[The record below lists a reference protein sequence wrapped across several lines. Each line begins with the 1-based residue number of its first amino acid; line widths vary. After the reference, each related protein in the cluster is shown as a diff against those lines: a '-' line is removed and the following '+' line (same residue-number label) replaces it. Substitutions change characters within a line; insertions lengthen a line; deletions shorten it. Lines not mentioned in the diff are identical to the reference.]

1 MNSPENMGKTY
12 AEKKQSNIERG
23 MGVSRTE
30 KIINSKLGEE
40 AAKEISGRQLK
51 KISKGLEKELDSL
64 FDEPH
69 SKKES
74 KTEPFIIPPVTDT
87 KGQNIPL
94 ITVKTKIVKSKN
106 VLGKSATA
114 IRRSTD
120 AVKNMA
126 NEGSDDNVILE
137 RSYSL
142 ASSAAKTT
150 GKATK
155 GLVKSS
161 LSVASIESSNKIR
174 SKYIKNDAVKK
185 QIAVINGVKKTEKK
199 QRNDIH
205 STYGTNKSEKIFNKK
220 NKKVLRANKKIL
232 AKENEKINRKAFIK
246 DYTRKKIINNLVK
259 PESDKENNMSTGF
272 GLYVATIAKRWMNG
286 VIKAVLKALLGAL
299 ANIFSIIVSTLITC
313 VITILPIIIP
323 IAVVIGVVG
332 GFFSFLFGDISS
344 EQADES
350 YCVAVLSSKYDEFN
364 RASKAWIDKS
374 TVSTT
379 GGTTYSIE
387 YVNGCAYLDNFQ
399 DALLLYVVL
408 SADNYSSGTTSTDNS
423 YLVVD
428 TDEERAAMNKA
439 FSMLTYAEES
449 GVVRKVT
456 RLTLADVESQL
467 TADQKKL
474 LELERNMAAD
484 SQGSGLGNRVVGEYG
499 DNVGAGSNVAVS
511 PNASKAVEFAK
522 SKVGNPYSQAQ
533 RNDGYHFDCSS
544 LVYYAWKEAGVNISP
559 GSKGAGTTET
569 EAKWAEENGKVIST
583 DNLQPGDLIF
593 LSTKKN
599 GRYKNITHVVMYIGD
614 NQVVHASSPKSG
626 VKISKYN
633 YWKPE
638 QFVEAV
644 RPN

>member
-1 MNSPENMGKTY
+1 MNSPENMKKTYAEKTY
-12 AEKKQSNIERG
+12 AEKKQSKIESG
-23 MGVSRTE
+23 MGLSRTE
-30 KIINSKLGEE
+30 KIINSKVGDK
-40 AAKEISGRQLK
+40 AAKEHILSGQLK
-51 KISKGLEKELDSL
+51 EKNSDVS
-64 FDEPH
+64 
-69 SKKES
+69 
-74 KTEPFIIPPVTDT
+74 
-87 KGQNIPL
+87 
-94 ITVKTKIVKSKN
+94 SKN
-106 VLGKSATA
+106 IIGKGVTA
-114 IRRSTD
+114 VRRSTD

-126 NEGSDDNVILE
+126 KDMDNEGSDDNVIVE

-142 ASSAAKTT
+142 ASSATKTT
-150 GKATK
+150 GKAAK
-155 GLVKSS
+155 GLVKATLSAASIKSS
-161 LSVASIESSNKIR
+161 KSVASIEASNKIR
-174 SKYIKNDAVKK
+174 SKYTKNDAVKK
-185 QIAVINGVKKTEKK
+185 QTAVINGVKKTEKK

-220 NKKVLRANKKIL
+220 NKKEIRAKKKII

-286 VIKAVLKALLGAL
+286 VIKTVFKALLGAL

-323 IAVVIGVVG
+323 IAVVIGTVG

-408 SADNYSSGTTSTDNS
+408 CAENYSSGAASTDNS

-428 TDEERAAMNKA
+428 TDEEREAMNKA

-467 TADQKKL
+467 TEEQKEM
-474 LELERNMAAD
+474 LELQRQVAD
-484 SQGSGLGNRVVGEYG
+484 GKGLGLGDRVVGEYG
-499 DNVGAGSNVAVS
+499 DNVGAGTSVTVS

-533 RNDGYHFDCSS
+533 RDDGYHFDCSS

-559 GSKGAGTTET
+559 GSQGAGTTET
-569 EAKWAEENGKVIST
+569 EVKWAEENGKVIST

-593 LSTKKN
+593 LSTKQN